1 MSLLTREDLVGSL
14 FFPRAD
20 TSDPPV
26 DARDLM
32 VEVEG
37 ASIHVR
43 LHGAPTAPMLLFFHG
58 NGETVSDWDDF
69 APRFTPS
76 VQFAVCDYRGYGQST
91 GTPTMQRL
99 FDDAVAVFD
108 AVESLSP
115 LAPLVMGRSLGS
127 AAAWHLAQTRLA
139 SVSGLIIDSGFSDVD
154 AFARRRGVQPSSLTA
169 MERSA
174 LDPIPKARLVDVPTL
189 LLHGRDDTL
198 IPVRDAERLGE
209 ACPTAT
215 MELIAGRGHNDVML
229 DPAWR
234 KAVQSFLALR
244 APAPLLALT
253 LRQAPI
259 PRAGFR
265 VVVDIAGRTTFHDAP
280 TLAEAKAYAADVL
293 LEGDAPDRT
302 LALVFD
308 RRGHRITR

>member
-14 FFPRAD
+14 FFPRAE
-20 TSDPPV
+20 TSAPPV

-32 VEVEG
+32 VEVDG

-43 LHGAPTAPMLLFFHG
+43 LHGAPTAPLLLFFHG
-58 NGETVSDWDDF
+58 NGETVADWDDF

-127 AAAWHLAQTRLA
+127 AAAWHLAQTRL
-139 SVSGLIIDSGFSDVD
+139 SGISGLIIDSGFSDVD
-154 AFARRRGVQPSSLTA
+154 AFARRRGVDPSSLTS

-174 LDPIPKARLVDVPTL
+174 LDPIPRARAVDVPTL
-189 LLHGRDDTL
+189 LLHGRVDTL
-198 IPVRDAERLGE
+198 IPARDAERLGE
-209 ACPTAT
+209 ACPRAT
-215 MELIAGRGHNDVML
+215 LELIAGRGHNDVML

-234 KAVQSFLALR
+234 KAVSSFLAAR
-244 APAPLLALT
+244 APEPLLALT
-253 LRQAPI
+253 LREASI
-259 PRAGFR
+259 PPAAFR
-265 VVVDIAGRTTFHDAP
+265 VVVDVAGRTTFHDAP
-280 TLAEAKAYAADVL
+280 TLSEAKAYAADVR

-302 LALVFD
+302 FALVFD
-308 RRGHRITR
+308 RRGRRVEV

>member
-20 TSDPPV
+20 TSVPPE

-32 VEVEG
+32 VDVDG

-43 LHGAPTAPMLLFFHG
+43 LHGLPTAPMLLFFHG
-58 NGETVSDWDDF
+58 NGETVADWDDF

-108 AVESLSP
+108 AVHSLSP

-127 AAAWHLAQTRLA
+127 AAAWHLAQTRLSA
-139 SVSGLIIDSGFSDVD
+139 ISGLIIDSGFSDVD
-154 AFARRRGVQPSSLTA
+154 AFARRRGVPPSSLTA
-169 MERSA
+169 TERTA
-174 LDPIPKARLVDVPTL
+174 LDPIPKARHVEVPTL

-209 ACPTAT
+209 ACPGAT
-215 MELIAGRGHNDVML
+215 MELIPGRGHNDVML

-234 KAVQSFLALR
+234 KAVQAFLVGR

-259 PRAGFR
+259 PAGGFR
-265 VVVDIAGRTTFHDAP
+265 VVVDLAGRTTFHDAP
-280 TLAEAKAYAADVL
+280 TLAEAKAYAADVR
-293 LEGDAPDRT
+293 LEGDAPERT

-308 RRGHRITR
+308 RRGRRVEV